1 MYQKKAVLFLILK
14 VLEEFTDSEHFLT
27 QQEIISIIKRRYSL
41 LPERKTVSAN
51 LNLLSELG
59 YDINYVPKKGY
70 RLLSRD
76 FDASEVRYMIDSIYS
91 SKSLT
96 SKQARD
102 LADKLSSLLS
112 KYEKNSYS
120 YLYKS
125 DDISRIGYADLFY
138 NIEIINECMN
148 KGKRVEFDYFSYDS
162 SGKPVERM
170 KGYTFYV
177 SPYYLVNNY
186 GKYYLICHYRDK
198 YGPISIFKLD
208 HMMNVRISD
217 KDLVPLNKLEPPVE
231 DFSIADFINS
241 HVYIFSTK
249 VIDAKLRLNN
259 LASNDAIVD
268 WFGKKAKL
276 YEENGVTYA
285 KVRSDEEGLIY
296 WLLQYGDLVQVEE
309 PKELKDKVVEK
320 LKRILCKYEE

>member
-1 MYQKKAVLFLILK
+1 MIKKTIK
-14 VLEEFTDSEHFLT
+14 VD
-27 QQEIISIIKRRYSL
+27 
-41 LPERKTVSAN
+41 
-51 LNLLSELG
+51 
-59 YDINYVPKKGY
+59 D
-70 RLLSRD
+70 
-76 FDASEVRYMIDSIYS
+76 
-91 SKSLT
+91 
-96 SKQARD
+96 
-102 LADKLSSLLS
+102 
-112 KYEKNSYS
+112 NSYYGMGLFITKKNNQNLMWHS
-120 YLYKS
+120 GMTNSFLSMLYIYP
-125 DDISRIGYADLFY
+125 DLELRIFVVINTNDVICRQPANDLFY

-249 VIDAKLRLNN
+249 VIDSKLKLNN